1 MNDVLRHAAEE
12 FLQQL
17 RAAWDA
23 GDARAYAAKF
33 TDDATYVIFLGEVLL
48 GREEIERNHIEVFAR
63 WRKGKKMAV
72 KAIEVHSLGADVGSV
87 LTVGGIGTEAV
98 IPYDKIQTFTLVRR
112 GAGWLCAAFQNT
124 AMSEPAKVVFNAP
137 PS

>member
-1 MNDVLRHAAEE
+1 MRC
-12 FLQQL
+12 
-17 RAAWDA
+17 

-112 GAGWLCAAFQNT
+112 GAVWLCAAFQNT
-124 AMSEPAKVVFNAP
+124 TMSEPAKAAFNPP